1 MAQLYRLKKQNLAL
15 QLAPKPFASGGEGGI
30 YEIAL
35 PYGYEEYVAKIIHPF
50 KQNPIRVAKLQ
61 FLVDNQPPSAQ
72 HNLDEMPKLIWAE
85 DLIVDE
91 HGETVGFIMPRAK
104 GEKLEILCAPNL
116 PRNIDPVWRDY
127 QRGTADAMR
136 LRLKICANIAA
147 VVAELHATNRYVV
160 ADLKPDNV
168 LIRPDGSICLVDMDS
183 IEILKNSQTLY
194 AATVA
199 TPDYTP
205 PEYYSQGVE
214 PGKKTIRPEW
224 DRFSLAVIFYRILL
238 GIHPFAASCR
248 APYDNLNTLADK
260 IEHGFFVHEQAK
272 KDIFSIIPPP
282 HQAFFALDEG
292 LRFAFM
298 RTFCEGHAAP
308 ALRVS
313 AEHWAMLIHDSP
325 LLLSHRPLPSAT
337 VNLPDLQKINWVEE
351 AYAKAYEKYTK
362 TAAQLSNSSPS
373 PIKTI
378 VFKVIGALFIV
389 YMLSNLLATFYIVL
403 PFPLLFIG
411 LVIYFA
417 MNKMK
422 LPKKENS
429 QRNAAKEK
437 SAAPKALAQDISKY
451 EKISDLKT
459 LEENQYELFTRR
471 HATKG
476 ALKTFAAEL
485 NIIEQIYKRRRREAL
500 TTQNKN
506 LAPLIKKIEA
516 QTAQPQEGGFD
527 LDSKARELMQREQ
540 AEIENFYNQAAR
552 MLNNHPV
559 FGQLKGQSP
568 NQKMIEV
575 AAWVNQ
581 QDWLTTE
588 ERKEK
593 IQSLQAEL
601 AAMQTVL
608 NKDIQQT
615 QLKYQK
621 LHQTLQGQAQQE
633 QSKLQ
638 QYLNNTLQ
646 QIEKEA
652 QFIKHLGA
660 DNFSQIAQERIKIQ
674 ESIQE
679 KERELQQLDYEI
691 KIVRQVIARKV

>member
-1 MAQLYRLKKQNLAL
+1 MAQLYRLKKQNIAL

-50 KQNPIRVAKLQ
+50 KQNPIRTAKLQ
-61 FLVDNQPPSAQ
+61 FLADNQPPSAQ

-91 HGETVGFIMPRAK
+91 HGQTVGFIMPRAK

-136 LRLKICANIAA
+136 LRLKVCANIAA
-147 VVAELHATNRYVV
+147 VVAELHATNRYVL

-183 IEILKNSQTLY
+183 IEILKDGQTLY

-224 DRFSLAVIFYRILL
+224 DNFGLAVIFYRILL

-248 APYDNLNTLADK
+248 PPYDNLNTLADK

-282 HQAFFALDEG
+282 HQAFFGLDEG
-292 LRFAFM
+292 LRFAFL
-298 RTFCEGHAAP
+298 RTFCEGHTAP

-313 AEHWAMLIHDSP
+313 AEHWAMLINDSP

-337 VNLPDLQKINWVEE
+337 VNLPDLQKINWIEE
-351 AYAKAYEKYTK
+351 AYAKAYEKYTN
-362 TAAQLSNSSPS
+362 TAAQLSNSSTNK
-373 PIKTI
+373 IKEL
-378 VFKVIGALFIV
+378 VFKIIGGLFTV
-389 YMLSNLLATFYIVL
+389 YMLSILLRGIGMKLPIFGLLIVTVI
-403 PFPLLFIG
+403 FFI
-411 LVIYFA
+411 F
-417 MNKMK
+417 NKMK
-422 LPKKENS
+422 PSKKEES
-429 QRNAAKEK
+429 K
-437 SAAPKALAQDISKY
+437 SKTLKGLVAPPKALARDISKY
-451 EKISDLKT
+451 EKIKDIKT

-471 HATKG
+471 HAAKG

-485 NIIEQIYKRRRREAL
+485 NIIEQIYRRRRREAL

-540 AEIENFYNQAAR
+540 AEIENFYSQTAR

-581 QDWLTTE
+581 QDLLTTE
-588 ERKEK
+588 ERKQK
-593 IQSLQAEL
+593 IESLQAEL
-601 AAMQTVL
+601 TAIQTVL
-608 NKDIQQT
+608 NKDIAQT
-615 QLKYQK
+615 QAKYQQ
-621 LHQTLQGQAQQE
+621 LHQTLQTEAQQAQ
-633 QSKLQ
+633 SKVQ
-638 QYLNNTLQ
+638 QYLDNTLQ

-652 QFIKHLGA
+652 QFMKHLGS

-674 ESIQE
+674 ESIA
-679 KERELQQLDYEI
+679 ERELELQQLDYEI

>member
-1 MAQLYRLKKQNLAL
+1 MAQLYRLKKQGIAL

-35 PYGYEEYVAKIIHPF
+35 PYGYEEYVAKIIHTF
-50 KQNPIRVAKLQ
+50 KQNPIRTAKLQ
-61 FLVDNQPPSAQ
+61 FLADNQPPSAQ

-104 GEKLEILCAPNL
+104 GEKLEILCAPSLPHNL
-116 PRNIDPVWRDY
+116 DPEWQDY
-127 QRGTADAMR
+127 QRGTPDAMR
-136 LRLKICANIAA
+136 LRLKVCANIAA
-147 VVAELHATNRYVV
+147 VVAELHASNRYVL

-183 IEILKNSQTLY
+183 IEILKDGQTLY

-292 LRFAFM
+292 LRFAFL

-313 AEHWAMLIHDSP
+313 AEHWAMLINDSP

-337 VNLPDLQKINWVEE
+337 VNLPDLQKINWIEK
-351 AYAKAYEKYTK
+351 AYANAYQKYTTTGANLAK
-362 TAAQLSNSSPS
+362 SSSLGGLLLKVLASIVGFFILVTVFNSTGMSLPFFGLLA
-373 PIKTI
+373 IILI
-378 VFKVIGALFIV
+378 VFIV
-389 YMLSNLLATFYIVL
+389 
-403 PFPLLFIG
+403 
-411 LVIYFA
+411 
-417 MNKMK
+417 
-422 LPKKENS
+422 S
-429 QRNAAKEK
+429 QSGKHQKEK
-437 SAAPKALAQDISKY
+437 PKSKVFNAKAAATKALAQDISKY
-451 EKISDLKT
+451 EKIKDLKT

-471 HATKG
+471 HAAKG

-540 AEIENFYNQAAR
+540 AEIENFYSQTAR
-552 MLNNHPV
+552 MLNNHAI

-581 QDWLTTE
+581 QDLLTTE
-588 ERKEK
+588 ERKQK
-593 IQSLQAEL
+593 IESLQAEL
-601 AAMQTVL
+601 TAIQTVL
-608 NKDIQQT
+608 NKDIAQT
-615 QLKYQK
+615 QAKYQQ
-621 LHQTLQGQAQQE
+621 LHQTLQTEAQQAQ
-633 QSKLQ
+633 SKVQ
-638 QYLNNTLQ
+638 QYLNKTLQ
-646 QIEKEA
+646 QIEQEA
-652 QFIKHLGA
+652 QFMKHLST

-674 ESIQE
+674 ESIA
-679 KERELQQLDYEI
+679 ERELELQQLDYEI
-691 KIVRQVIARKV
+691 KIVRQMIARKV